1 MSFIKGLF
9 WIIFGLASTF
19 LAIVTNI
26 WLKML
31 YGYPTNVIIMGISLS
46 IIVFVWWFIARTI
59 RLVKLK

>member
-9 WIIFGLASTF
+9 WIIFGPASTF
-19 LAIVTNI
+19 PAIVTNT

-46 IIVFVWWFIARTI
+46 IIAFVWCTIARTI
-59 RLVKLK
+59 RMVRLK